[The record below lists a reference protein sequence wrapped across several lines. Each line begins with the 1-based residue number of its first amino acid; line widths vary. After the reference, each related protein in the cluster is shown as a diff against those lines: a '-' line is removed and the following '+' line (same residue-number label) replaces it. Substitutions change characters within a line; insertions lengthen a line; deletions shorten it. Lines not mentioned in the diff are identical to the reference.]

1 MRDAIRTATINT
13 RPLVI
18 SIATGMACGMLY
30 VALDCGVSLAWER
43 MITYAWNI
51 SSIGRM
57 QSILLGA
64 LAAMFAGCLSA
75 RLSGEYIR
83 RSRDAMIAGAFSG
96 ASAGAILAYFN
107 YVSHIIAGPAGYLT
121 CTPASY
127 LSYAVGLFQHNAWF
141 ALLLVSIYT
150 TMAAI
155 SGYVCYAVDLKG
167 KGQERAMGPGPV
179 AALELS
185 FLSVLVIFIAAMVV
199 VPAGTITLMLYTG
212 LVEDETPSF
221 SHTVAVYA
229 VQTDD
234 NTICVINLG
243 GEGKNLLNEGLPFLV
258 YIDGKNVTDSAAIKE
273 SGLSLD
279 ISPASRLGRKA
290 GSSVNYTGTDAAFG
304 NNSVHVLVV
313 GNYRDGVREN
323 LLSMDIGR
331 DKAI

>member
-1 MRDAIRTATINT
+1 MGKDDHLCMEHIINRANAVNTTRSAGSNVRWLPIGPVIRRIYQKITG
-13 RPLVI
+13 RHDSR
-18 SIATGMACGMLY
+18 SIQRG
-30 VALDCGVSLAWER
+30 
-43 MITYAWNI
+43 
-51 SSIGRM
+51 IGRGHPGIF
-57 QSILLGA
+57 QL
-64 LAAMFAGCLSA
+64 CEPYHC
-75 RLSGEYIR
+75 RT
-83 RSRDAMIAGAFSG
+83 
-96 ASAGAILAYFN
+96 
-107 YVSHIIAGPAGYLT
+107 AGYLT

-229 VQTDD
+229 VRTDD